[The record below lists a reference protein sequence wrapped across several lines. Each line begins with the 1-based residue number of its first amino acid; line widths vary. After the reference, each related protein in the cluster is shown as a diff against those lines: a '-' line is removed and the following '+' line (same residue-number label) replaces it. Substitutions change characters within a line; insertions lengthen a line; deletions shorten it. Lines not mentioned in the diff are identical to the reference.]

1 MSTGVAAFI
10 RLMKH
15 PLKFRMFLLS
25 KLPSAYFT
33 GVRVK
38 EVDENRCMT
47 TVPYKWF
54 SKNPFRSTYFA
65 SLAMAAEMS
74 TGALALAHLYQRKP
88 TVSMLLVKLEADY
101 FKKAA
106 DRTSFVCNDG
116 KLIQQAIEESIAT
129 GEAKT
134 VRARSTGTNKAGE
147 TIAEFF
153 ITWSFKARLRD
164 KEGRR

>member
-1 MSTGVAAFI
+1 MNPDTSAFT

-33 GVRVK
+33 GVRIK
-38 EVDENRCMT
+38 EVDASKCVT

-74 TGALALAHLYQRKP
+74 TGALALAHLYKRKP
-88 TVSMLLVKLEADY
+88 SVSMLLVKLEAEY
-101 FKKAA
+101 FKKAT
-106 DRTSFVCNDG
+106 DRSTFVCNDG
-116 KLIQQAIEESIAT
+116 ESFRRAIEESVAT
-129 GEAKT
+129 GEART
-134 VRARSTGTNKAGE
+134 VTARSTGTNIAGE
-147 TIAEFF
+147 TVAEFL
-153 ITWSFKARLRD
+153 ITWSFKARRQQ
-164 KEGRR
+164 

>member
-1 MSTGVAAFI
+1 MNADKAAFI
-10 RLMKH
+10 RVMKH

-38 EVDENRCMT
+38 EVDEKKCVT

-74 TGALALAHLYQRKP
+74 TGALALLHLYKRKP
-88 TVSMLLVKLEADY
+88 AVSMLLVKLEAEY
-101 FKKAA
+101 FKKAT
-106 DRTSFVCNDG
+106 DKTSFVCNDG
-116 KLIQQAIEESIAT
+116 ELIQKAIEECVTT
-129 GEAKT
+129 GEART
-134 VRARSTGTNKAGE
+134 VKAKSTGTNKAGE
-147 TIAEFF
+147 IVAVFF
-153 ITWSFKARLRD
+153 ITWSFKARA
-164 KEGRR
+164 KS